1 MRYEQEVKKLSEL
14 ALIALNK
21 QKNVTKKAGKDY
33 INYYDIIDLM
43 YDEILELREE
53 LKLLRVNKKNSFED
67 EFGDVCA
74 TLVLLW
80 DWYQARVK

>member
-1 MRYEQEVKKLSEL
+1 MRYEQEVKKLSEF

-21 QKNVTKKAGKDY
+21 PKNITKKDGKKY
-33 INYYDIIDLM
+33 ENS
-43 YDEILELREE
+43 DEIIELIDDEFLELRDE
-53 LKLLRVNKKNSFED
+53 LRRVDENKNHNFED

-80 DWYQARVK
+80 DWYQTRVK